1 MAGTSILTGSVCAS
15 SKTDF
20 FWVRLHTGDIGR
32 RSKDGFYWI
41 VDRKKELIKVS
52 THHSAERERADG
64 FFLAAQVRGLQV
76 APADLESILLASPLV
91 LDCAVTATYD
101 EEKATELPRAF
112 VVVEAKNR
120 NDETIKELHAL
131 VDGQVAYYKRIAGGI
146 FFLDEIPKK

>member
-1 MAGTSILTGSVCAS
+1 MLPLSRDAKADVSRA
-15 SKTDF
+15 
-20 FWVRLHTGDIGR
+20 RLHTGDIGR

-41 VDRKKELIKVS
+41 VDRKKELIKVGS
-52 THHSAERERADG
+52 RHSADREFADASRG
-64 FFLAAQVRGLQV
+64 QVRGLQV

-120 NDETIKELHAL
+120 NDETIKALHAL